1 MVGERSARALRV
13 YSPGASLKRAA
24 VLERPF
30 MRALRKPVKKVSI
43 CPRRIPLLA
52 KLGSP
57 ARSAA

>member
-1 MVGERSARALRV
+1 MA
-13 YSPGASLKRAA
+13 RAA
-24 VLERPF
+24 VRERPF

-43 CPRRIPLLA
+43 WPMRMPLLA